1 MNFKLIKGKCTNIVC
16 SLSTK
21 GWKLAIFLLDFLRTD
36 LFWGKR
42 NIFKKKICIAYLI
55 KTKELT
61 TSSSSL
67 NINILLQD
75 DRKPSY
81 PWLPLLTTDHQLH
94 HTVHLHHTVQL
105 RPVYA
110 AQLPALPPARVQQAR
125 LTTGIYIYIFR
136 FNLSLWWLWSW
147 EYIKILK
154 NKKWNIDVNGD
165 KKGKWAKPCEK
176 GLFSRRFFKPH

>member
-1 MNFKLIKGKCTNIVC
+1 MYKYCMFFKHERLETCNFFI
-16 SLSTK
+16 S
-21 GWKLAIFLLDFLRTD
+21 FLRTD

-42 NIFKKKICIAYLI
+42 NIFFKKICIAYLI

-81 PWLPLLTTDHQLH
+81 PWLPLLTTDHQPLIS
-94 HTVHLHHTVQL
+94 LLQYTVQL
-105 RPVYA
+105 LPVYA

-136 FNLSLWWLWSW
+136 FLTSPWW
-147 EYIKILK
+147 
-154 NKKWNIDVNGD
+154 
-165 KKGKWAKPCEK
+165 
-176 GLFSRRFFKPH
+176 

>member
-1 MNFKLIKGKCTNIVC
+1 MFFKHERLETCNFFI
-16 SLSTK
+16 S
-21 GWKLAIFLLDFLRTD
+21 FLRTD

-42 NIFKKKICIAYLI
+42 NIFLKKICIAYLI

-81 PWLPLLTTDHQLH
+81 PWLPLLTTDHQPLISLLQY
-94 HTVHLHHTVQL
+94 TVQLHHTVQL

-125 LTTGIYIYIFR
+125 LTTGIYIYIYLPF
-136 FNLSLWWLWSW
+136 
-147 EYIKILK
+147 
-154 NKKWNIDVNGD
+154 
-165 KKGKWAKPCEK
+165 
-176 GLFSRRFFKPH
+176 